1 MLLSESIFS
10 QMACLTALA
19 RGMKAAGK
27 GGGIDLLRAQVL
39 IGLVLGTLPF
49 IPAPP
54 GTPPDIP
61 PDPGDPPGDP
71 RPGGAAD
78 DGSGPGAGADDGP
91 GSPDGAGGPAGPG
104 ASGSAP
110 GGSGGAGSHPADRGP
125 GGRPGPVSGDR
136 GDRGGRGRGGPGGH
150 RRPPGLAGD
159 DPPRRDRP
167 PGRSSRPGRRP
178 AARPAR
184 PGNTGPW
191 PPLPGTMT
199 QVPPVLGGPPRAY
212 PAGLSP
218 PPAPDGREGGTRRP
232 PPGLLDLTM
241 SWHVL
246 TGQPAAPARLGR
258 LGPVSTAQALP
269 LAALA
274 AADPAAQWRV
284 IVTDPAGRAI
294 AVERVR
300 RGRLCASPGR
310 APGVTGR
317 VTVVVPATALASSQ
331 PAHPGSGDETSR
343 TRSARS
349 GIRAAVLRAA
359 RRAAARAEQARA
371 ADEAAGGCAH
381 TAAITAYRPTTRIRE
396 HVEARDQTCR
406 QPYCRQPAWRT
417 DLDHTTPWHK
427 GGPTCPCNIGG
438 GCRTHHKIKQ
448 QPGWTLRQP
457 RPGHFEWT
465 TPAGRTYR
473 TEPDTY
479 PTKTGLGS

>member
-1 MLLSESIFS
+1 MSVRPGRFLS
-10 QMACLTALA
+10 
-19 RGMKAAGK
+19 
-27 GGGIDLLRAQVL
+27 D
-39 IGLVLGTLPF
+39 GLPGPGSG
-49 IPAPP
+49 PP
-54 GTPPDIP
+54 GGYQAREPDDVPPLTDADAP
-61 PDPGDPPGDP
+61 EDDDGQYGPDPGPDAGQYDPD
-71 RPGGAAD
+71 D
-78 DGSGPGAGADDGP
+78 DYDGSEA
-91 GSPDGAGGPAGPG
+91 
-104 ASGSAP
+104 
-110 GGSGGAGSHPADRGP
+110 
-125 GGRPGPVSGDR
+125 
-136 GDRGGRGRGGPGGH
+136 
-150 RRPPGLAGD
+150 
-159 DPPRRDRP
+159 
-167 PGRSSRPGRRP
+167 
-178 AARPAR
+178 
-184 PGNTGPW
+184 GPW
-191 PPLPGTMT
+191 PPLPGTVT

-246 TGQPAAPARLGR
+246 TGHPAAPARLGR
-258 LGPVSTAQALP
+258 LGPVSIAQALP

-284 IVTDPAGRAI
+284 ILTDPGGRAI

-317 VTVVVPATALASSQ
+317 VTVILPAAALDQ
-331 PAHPGSGDETSR
+331 PGQPRDADGT
-343 TRSARS
+343 

-359 RRAAARAEQARA
+359 RRAATRAEKAAA
-371 ADEAAGGCAH
+371 ADEASGGCAH
-381 TAAITAYRPTTRIRE
+381 TTATPAYRPTTRIRE

-417 DLDHTTPWHK
+417 DLDHTRPWHQ

-448 QPGWTLRQP
+448 QPGWTLTQP
-457 RPGHFEWT
+457 TPGHFEWT
-465 TPAGRTYR
+465 TPAGRTYA

-479 PTKTGLGS
+479 PT

>member
-1 MLLSESIFS
+1 MS
-10 QMACLTALA
+10 
-19 RGMKAAGK
+19 
-27 GGGIDLLRAQVL
+27 V
-39 IGLVLGTLPF
+39 
-49 IPAPP
+49 
-54 GTPPDIP
+54 
-61 PDPGDPPGDP
+61 
-71 RPGGAAD
+71 RPGRFLSDGLPGP
-78 DGSGPGAGADDGP
+78 GSGP
-91 GSPDGAGGPAGPG
+91 
-104 ASGSAP
+104 P
-110 GGSGGAGSHPADRGP
+110 GGYQAREPDDVPPLTDADAPEDDDSQYGP
-125 GGRPGPVSGDR
+125 PPGPDNGQYD
-136 GDRGGRGRGGPGGH
+136 P
-150 RRPPGLAGD
+150 D
-159 DPPRRDRP
+159 DDYD
-167 PGRSSRPGRRP
+167 SSE
-178 AARPAR
+178 A
-184 PGNTGPW
+184 GPW
-191 PPLPGTMT
+191 PPLPGTVT

-218 PPAPDGREGGTRRP
+218 PPALGGREGGTRRP

-258 LGPVSTAQALP
+258 LGPVTAAQALP

-381 TAAITAYRPTTRIRE
+381 TAATTAYRPTTRIRE

-427 GGPTCPCNIGG
+427 GGPTCPCNI
-438 GCRTHHKIKQ
+438 
-448 QPGWTLRQP
+448 
-457 RPGHFEWT
+457 
-465 TPAGRTYR
+465 
-473 TEPDTY
+473 
-479 PTKTGLGS
+479 

>member
-1 MLLSESIFS
+1 VPP
-10 QMACLTALA
+10 LTDA
-19 RGMKAAGK
+19 
-27 GGGIDLLRAQVL
+27 D
-39 IGLVLGTLPF
+39 
-49 IPAPP
+49 AP
-54 GTPPDIP
+54 D
-61 PDPGDPPGDP
+61 D
-71 RPGGAAD
+71 D
-78 DGSGPGAGADDGP
+78 DGQYGPPPGPGAGW
-91 GSPDGAGGPAGPG
+91 
-104 ASGSAP
+104 
-110 GGSGGAGSHPADRGP
+110 
-125 GGRPGPVSGDR
+125 
-136 GDRGGRGRGGPGGH
+136 
-150 RRPPGLAGD
+150 D
-159 DPPRRDRP
+159 DPDDDYD
-167 PGRSSRPGRRP
+167 GSE
-178 AARPAR
+178 A
-184 PGNTGPW
+184 GPW
-191 PPLPGTMT
+191 PPLPGTVT

-246 TGQPAAPARLGR
+246 TGHPAAPARLGR
-258 LGPVSTAQALP
+258 LGPVTAAQALP

-284 IVTDPAGRAI
+284 ILTGPDGRAI

-300 RGRLCASPGR
+300 RGRLAGNPGR

-317 VTVVVPATALASSQ
+317 VTVILPATTLDQ
-331 PAHPGSGDETSR
+331 PGQPGSADGT
-343 TRSARS
+343 

-359 RRAAARAEQARA
+359 RRAATRAEQARA

-381 TAAITAYRPTTRIRE
+381 TAATTAYRPTTRIRE

-479 PTKTGLGS
+479 PT